1 MVTNIVVTEDVF
13 ENVNVSVPEYALEL
27 SSEAK
32 TWTPFDGSVVVVV
45 VGVVVVVVGV
55 VVVVDDGVVVVVVVD
70 DDVVV
75 PPVFAPAHAFA
86 EL

>member
-45 VGVVVVVVGV
+45 VGVVGV
-55 VVVVDDGVVVVVVVD
+55 VVVVDDGVVVVVVVVVD